1 MKKGTND
8 KEEYIL
14 FLDETLK
21 TSNNPYFS
29 LAGIIVKRKYYED
42 VFITRVNTIKKKFFK
57 DTDIIFHYSDMNN
70 KKGKFSLFEDGII
83 RDTFWKE
90 YSKLICDLYFTTMG
104 VYFDQSQMTKL
115 YKTESIKCYDIAFI
129 EILRNYL
136 HFLKSKNAIGSICI
150 ESRTFAENASLQR
163 DYYSFI
169 EKGSCY
175 FTSHDYA
182 NHFSS
187 LGFIIKRDNCVGL
200 QVADICPSALLRS
213 INESKDKYL
222 LGKIYKSKLYMH
234 DTSESDVLGFKKIQ

>member
-90 YSKLICDLYFTTMG
+90 YSKLICDL
-104 VYFDQSQMTKL
+104 D
-115 YKTESIKCYDIAFI
+115 
-129 EILRNYL
+129 
-136 HFLKSKNAIGSICI
+136 
-150 ESRTFAENASLQR
+150 
-163 DYYSFI
+163 
-169 EKGSCY
+169 
-175 FTSHDYA
+175 
-182 NHFSS
+182 
-187 LGFIIKRDNCVGL
+187 
-200 QVADICPSALLRS
+200 
-213 INESKDKYL
+213 
-222 LGKIYKSKLYMH
+222 
-234 DTSESDVLGFKKIQ
+234 